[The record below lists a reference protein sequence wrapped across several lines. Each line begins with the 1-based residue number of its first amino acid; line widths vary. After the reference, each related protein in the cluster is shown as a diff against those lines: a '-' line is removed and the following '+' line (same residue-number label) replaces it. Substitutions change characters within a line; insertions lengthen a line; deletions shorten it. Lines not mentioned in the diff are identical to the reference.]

1 MTRTRDMMP
10 IEPAA
15 LLRRMFHD
23 LDPWREPRGELQGGE
38 SDIQERCA
46 RGHGSRSRGRGKNPL
61 TRCRLKESPE
71 TKNVKVAS

>member
-23 LDPWREPRGELQGGE
+23 LNPWREPRGELQGGE

-46 RGHGSRSRGRGKNPL
+46 RGHGSGSRGRGKNPY
-61 TRCRLKESPE
+61 KVPVEGEPE